1 MAGKGRQI
9 RRCRSIGTIGWRSAM
24 QGKARRAITLFGAAA
39 ALREAWGNPPPPI
52 NQADNERGIAA
63 ARAQLDEAA
72 FNVPGASVRP

>member
-1 MAGKGRQI
+1 
-9 RRCRSIGTIGWRSAM
+9 M

-72 FNVPGASVRP
+72 FNVAWSVGQTMTLEQVIEYALKED